1 MSAKVRLAM
10 IGCGGMA
17 GGHLSGY
24 LDLIRKGYD
33 GVELVATCDLI
44 EERAG
49 SFAASYKELT
59 GNEPRV
65 FTDYKKML
73 TEVKPDAVDTALPHF
88 LHHEAAVAVMQA
100 GAHVMVEK
108 PIGIT
113 VRATKRIA
121 EVSQKTG
128 KIAATAENIRRC
140 LGPRAMK
147 WAIDERKI
155 IGDPRYFYA
164 YDVHL
169 GQPNGESSAMKWRLQ
184 RIQSGGWTVID
195 SGAHFTDLVRYL
207 FGDVA
212 SVSAHVTRFEHQSF
226 EDLDGTTKEADVED
240 TWMAILTFESGL
252 VGYWS
257 CGHGLP
263 GHPMNGVFYY
273 GSAGSIKDAGDIFHG
288 FQREAEILLRDG
300 STTSL
305 SRIKEDY
312 LLSLPGDEKERLF
325 PYGITNGVHIECFD
339 FIEAVRTG
347 GQPELPAEEG
357 LKSRAINNAIYEA
370 GATGQTVTM
379 QDILDCKIEV
389 AQSPINERYGLVS

>member
-1 MSAKVRLAM
+1 MSDKVRLAM

-17 GGHLSGY
+17 GGHLAGY
-24 LDLIRKGYD
+24 LELIRRGYR

-44 EERAG
+44 EERAR
-49 SFAASYKELT
+49 SFADSYREAT
-59 GNEPRV
+59 GNAPSV
-65 FTDYKKML
+65 HTDYEKML
-73 TEVKPDAVDTALPHF
+73 AEVKPDAVDTALLHF
-88 LHHEAAVAVMQA
+88 LHHEAAVAVMRA

-121 EVSQKTG
+121 EVSRETG

-147 WAIDERKI
+147 WAIDQRRL

-164 YDVHL
+164 YDVRL
-169 GQPNGESSAMKWRLQ
+169 GQPNADSSAMKWRLQ

-207 FGDVA
+207 FGEVSA
-212 SVSAHVTRFEHQSF
+212 VSAHVARFEAQSF
-226 EDLDGTTKEADVED
+226 EDLDGTRKDADVED
-240 TWMAILTFESGL
+240 TWMVILTFESGL

-273 GSAGSIKDAGDIFHG
+273 GSAGSIKDSGDIFHG
-288 FQREAEILLRDG
+288 FQRDAEILLRNG
-300 STTSL
+300 ETLSL

-312 LLSLPGDEKERLF
+312 LLSLPGEEKDRLF

-339 FIEAVRTG
+339 FVESVRTG
-347 GQPELPAEEG
+347 GRPELPAEEG

-370 GATGQTVTM
+370 AATGQTVSM
-379 QDILDCKIEV
+379 RDILECKIEV
-389 AQSPINERYGLVS
+389 AQGPINERYGLVS